1 MEFFTQEMSDEMK
14 RMTETNPEIQAK
26 LKGMDI
32 SFIMVC
38 TDCPGDEDRQMTI
51 GFKDG
56 KLVESTLQ
64 VKPAPSDLRTEPVDT
79 AKYVAKVV
87 GPYDVMSM
95 VTMNKLPRLAALGSM
110 RFEGDM
116 FQLIGNMTGLTSLF
130 DVFGK
135 MPGLE
140 S

>member
-14 RMTETNPEIQAK
+14 RMAETNPDIQAQ
-26 LKGMDI
+26 LEGMNI

-51 GFKDG
+51 GFKNG

-79 AKYVAKVV
+79 TKYAAKVV

-116 FQLIGNMTGLTSLF
+116 LQLMGNITGLTSLF
-130 DVFGK
+130 TAFGK
-135 MPGLE
+135 MPSLE